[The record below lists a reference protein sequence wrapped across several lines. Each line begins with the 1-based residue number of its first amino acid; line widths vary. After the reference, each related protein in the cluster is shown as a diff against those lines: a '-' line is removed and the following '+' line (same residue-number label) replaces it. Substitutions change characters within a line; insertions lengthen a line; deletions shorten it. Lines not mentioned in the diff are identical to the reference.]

1 MTGTITEQQHGLLT
15 SWLGTYTVVED
26 HSWPLQDTTVL
37 QVVAPDG
44 PHYIVKASTT
54 SHHIRRE
61 IAAHSRGLSGLEGC
75 VPTLRHAAPEAG
87 LLVTTYL
94 PGKLVAGT
102 AAESDPETYREAG
115 ALLSRLHRPAGTSR
129 GYVRA
134 LTARTNSTIERAHGL
149 LPEDTQRRLSE
160 ALAALKPGPA
170 ELVTT
175 HGDYQ
180 PRNWLSDNG
189 RIKVIDF
196 GRAELRPWVHDLVR
210 LSHQQLLAQPT
221 LGAAFHEGL
230 GRVIDTEQDRE
241 LWTLENLNQSVG
253 TVVWAHQVGD
263 ASFEQQGVEMVK
275 RVMEGFGPYGG

>member
-1 MTGTITEQQHGLLT
+1 MTGSITEQQHELLT
-15 SWLGTYTVVED
+15 SWLGIYAVIQD

-37 QVVAPDG
+37 QVAGHDG
-44 PHYIVKASTT
+44 RHYIVKASTT

-61 IAAHSRGLSGLEGC
+61 IAAHARGLSGLEGR

-87 LLVTTYL
+87 ILVTTYL

-102 AAESDPETYREAG
+102 DAETDPATYREAG
-115 ALLSRLHRPAGTSR
+115 AILAALHQSAGTSR

-134 LTARTNSTIERAHGL
+134 LTVKTGFLIDTAQGL
-149 LPEDTQRRLSE
+149 LPGETQSRLRDT
-160 ALAALKPGPA
+160 LASVDLGPV

-180 PRNWLSDNG
+180 HRNWLQDAG
-189 RIKVIDF
+189 HIKVIDF
-196 GRAELRPWVHDLVR
+196 GRAEVRPWVHDLVR
-210 LSHQQLLAQPT
+210 LSHQQFLSQPALRT
-221 LGAAFHEGL
+221 AFHEGL
-230 GRVIDTEQDRE
+230 GKMIVTEQDRQ

-263 ASFEQQGVEMVK
+263 ASFEQQGVEMVE
-275 RVMEGFGPYGG
+275 RVLRGFPPCG